1 VITPTYRNAAGVV
14 HEVVVRKTPTDDWEV
29 LDTCAGEELVI
40 ERLDGRVDGE
50 PQAEAVA
57 GDYVTAGR
65 FMPLAGRNGGEA
77 IPEQGGADARSDR
90 SSSAERSPH
99 ARGTALPRQAG

>member
-1 VITPTYRNAAGVV
+1 MTWLTYCDAAGAV
-14 HEVVVRKTPTDDWEV
+14 HEVVVRETPAGDWEV
-29 LDTCAGEELVI
+29 FDTCAGEGLVI

-50 PQAEAVA
+50 AQAEAVA
-57 GDYVTAGR
+57 GDYVAAGR

-90 SSSAERSPH
+90 SSAAERSPH
-99 ARGTALPRQAG
+99 ARGTPLSGQAG